1 MGPLIEDLRFCIG
14 AFFVIVGG
22 LLTVQG
28 LVEPTPV
35 LDINLNLWTGL
46 VFLAFGS
53 AAVTLSL
60 RGASFGAKAKA
71 RAAAGAV
78 AGAGASGDSRRRGS
92 RGGRGGKGG
101 GTGGRVAKGPPPG
114 VPAKSPGPPRS
125 FSTTPS
131 AISAAENGT
140 AVEAAKSAPRSTMKS
155 TAKRAGKPSRS
166 KRK

>member
-28 LVEPTPV
+28 LIEPAPV
-35 LDINLNLWTGL
+35 LDINLTLWTGL
-46 VFLAFGS
+46 IFLLFGG

-60 RGASFGAKAKA
+60 RGATFGPAKAGGGSRKRTSGAKA
-71 RAAAGAV
+71 
-78 AGAGASGDSRRRGS
+78 
-92 RGGRGGKGG
+92 
-101 GTGGRVAKGPPPG
+101 PHPG
-114 VPAKSPGPPRS
+114 VPTKSPGPPRS

-131 AISAAENGT
+131 ALAAAAAAEDGSG
-140 AVEAAKSAPRSTMKS
+140 AKGATRSTVKS
-155 TAKRAGKPSRS
+155 TAKRARKPSRGS